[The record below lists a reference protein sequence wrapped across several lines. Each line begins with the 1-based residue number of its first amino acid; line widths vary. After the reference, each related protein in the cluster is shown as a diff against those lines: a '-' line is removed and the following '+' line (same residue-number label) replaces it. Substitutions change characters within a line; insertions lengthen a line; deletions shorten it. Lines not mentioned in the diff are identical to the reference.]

1 MTDNKKSD
9 LERLTESLEKKA
21 DQISSK
27 PLGMVS
33 FTDLFTPNFMTTY
46 TQFANFGELL
56 TVGKFKVNSL
66 EEFKALLNEEFDKF
80 IEKTTK
86 FKSWEEMQS
95 TAVTDYFKKQETIN

>member
-1 MTDNKKSD
+1 MNDNKKSD
-9 LERLTESLEKKA
+9 LDRLTESLEKKA
-21 DQISSK
+21 EQSQK

-33 FTDLFTPNFMTTY
+33 FTDLFTPSFMTTY

-56 TVGKFKVNSL
+56 VVGQFKVNSL
-66 EEFKALLNEEFDKF
+66 EEFMALLNEDFDKF

-95 TAVTDYFKKQETIN
+95 TAVADYFKRQESLN